1 MFRRNAA
8 KRAQKQKEDFRM
20 QPLYDPEAVRPMWE
34 ELSQCGVT
42 PLKAAADVDA
52 ALAMPGTTLLVV
64 NSVCGCAAGGARP
77 GVTKALQN
85 SVIPD
90 HLTTVFAG
98 VDMEATARARELMP
112 KVLPSSPSVAIF
124 KDGAPVYVLERRQI
138 ERMNASE
145 IAAELARAFSQH
157 CTRQGPSVS
166 PEVYG
171 QVVHARQCG
180 SQIPSFRG

>member
-1 MFRRNAA
+1 MDVSPGRRKDHRN
-8 KRAQKQKEDFRM
+8 KKGGFKM

-42 PLKAAADVDA
+42 PLRAAADVDA
-52 ALAMPGTTLLVV
+52 AVAMPGTTLLVV

-85 SVIPD
+85 KVIPD
-90 HLTTVFAG
+90 HLPTVFAG
-98 VDMEATARARELMP
+98 VDMDATARARELMP

-124 KDGAPVYVLERRQI
+124 KDGIPVYVLERREI

-145 IAAELARAFSQH
+145 IAAELAKAFSEH
-157 CTRQGPSVS
+157 CSRQGPSVS
-166 PEVYG
+166 P
-171 QVVHARQCG
+171 
-180 SQIPSFRG
+180 